1 MNSGK
6 IGAGRDGWTGIEG
19 SIRGPRGPNKKKAEN
34 NRSGWGKFYHSNP
47 TKFLGGENATEQ
59 TLVFPGFG
67 TTGIDWSEF
76 VLSFGFE
83 NLS

>member
-1 MNSGK
+1 MK
-6 IGAGRDGWTGIEG
+6 
-19 SIRGPRGPNKKKAEN
+19 
-34 NRSGWGKFYHSNP
+34 NRSGWGKFYHSDP

-67 TTGIDWSEF
+67 TTGIDWSSF

-83 NLS
+83 NLSLRKQQDIQIS